1 MSFALLQLLR
11 YGVVGFFTNAV
22 GYLLYF
28 FATAEGLEPKL
39 AMTVIYVMGILVNFW
54 GNRWF
59 TFLDKSSIARVGVR
73 YLYIQM
79 IGYLLNLALL
89 GLFVDLLKFPH
100 EFVQAAAIFVVAL
113 FLFLASKYYVFSSS
127 LAKKENILE

>member
-1 MSFALLQLLR
+1 MNSTLLQLAR
-11 YGVVGFFTNAV
+11 YGIVGFFTNTV

-28 FATAEGLEPKL
+28 FATTEGLEPKL
-39 AMTVIYVMGILVNFW
+39 AMTVVYVTGVLVNFL

-59 TFLDKSSIARVGVR
+59 TFFDKSSIARVGVR

-79 IGYLLNLALL
+79 IGYLLNLAVL
-89 GLFVDLLKFPH
+89 GLFVDVLKFPH

-127 LAKKENILE
+127 AVKKEKIQE